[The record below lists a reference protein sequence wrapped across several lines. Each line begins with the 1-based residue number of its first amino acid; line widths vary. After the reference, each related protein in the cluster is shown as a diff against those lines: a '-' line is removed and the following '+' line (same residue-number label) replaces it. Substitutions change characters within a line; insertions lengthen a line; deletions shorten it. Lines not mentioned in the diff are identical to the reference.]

1 MNKFKRT
8 QHRANKKLA
17 TTRWGYIPF
26 RTSCNPRNNKHYWI
40 NLYKPYWSFLDTRP
54 RGTRFKHRLAEIT
67 LNYHCR
73 QSVLTGRYW
82 QGGSRLQRSFYS

>member
-17 TTRWGYIPF
+17 TTRWTWTPF
-26 RTSCNPRNNKHYWI
+26 RTSCSPRNNEHYWQDLHP
-40 NLYKPYWSFLDTRP
+40 NFWFFHVPDP
-54 RGTRFKHRLAEIT
+54 RGTKFKLSLAKLT
-67 LNYHCR
+67 FAYHCR

-82 QGGSRLQRSFYS
+82 QGGSRL